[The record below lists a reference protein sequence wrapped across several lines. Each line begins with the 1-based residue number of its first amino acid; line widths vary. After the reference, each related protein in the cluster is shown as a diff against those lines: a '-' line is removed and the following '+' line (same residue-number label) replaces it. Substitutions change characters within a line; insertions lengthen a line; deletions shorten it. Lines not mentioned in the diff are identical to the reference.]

1 MIEEPPKLMLVKGA
15 PRPTPAQIEAFQG
28 IETAFLCDAMGGLG
42 AMDTTIAPLG
52 FGRDLE
58 CAVAGPALVADSG
71 PGDIIATLAA
81 VVSLTPGDIV
91 VHAGHGFQGSATIGD
106 QLSGMLKNAG
116 AAGFVTDGPMRDYEG
131 IVAAGLPAWC
141 TGLNPNSP
149 QATGPGTL
157 GGSATVGGRH
167 VATGDMIVADR
178 NGVVV
183 IPFAQIDRV
192 IAKLAEVAQMEADLE
207 AKVKDGFCTPLDIA
221 AMLADGSAVEV
232 G

>member
-1 MIEEPPKLMLVKGA
+1 MIEEPPKLTLVKGA
-15 PRPTPAQIEAFQG
+15 PRPTADQIAAFQG
-28 IETAFLCDAMGGLG
+28 VETAFLCDAMGGLG
-42 AMDTTIAPLG
+42 AMDTNISPLG
-52 FGRDLE
+52 FGRDLA
-58 CAVAGPALVADSG
+58 CVAAGPALVADSG

-81 VVSLTPGDIV
+81 VNLLTPGDV
-91 VHAGHGFQGSATIGD
+91 LVHAGHGYQGGATIGD

-131 IVAAGLPAWC
+131 IVAAGLPSWC

-149 QATGPGTL
+149 CVSGPGTL
-157 GGSATVGGRH
+157 GGSANVGGRH

-183 IPFAQIDRV
+183 IPFAQIDTV
-192 IAKLAEVAQMEADLE
+192 IAKLKDVTRLE
-207 AKVKDGFCTPLDIA
+207 AELEIKVKDGFCSPMDIE
-221 AMLADGSAVEV
+221 AMLADGSAVEI

>member
-15 PRPTPAQIEAFQG
+15 PRPTPEQIAAFQG

-42 AMDTTIAPLG
+42 SMDTAVAPLG
-52 FGRDLE
+52 FGRDLD
-58 CAVAGPALVADSG
+58 CVVAGPALVADSG

-81 VVSLTPGDIV
+81 VVRLTPGDVV
-91 VHAGHGFQGSATIGD
+91 VHAGHGYQGGATIGD
-106 QLSGMLKNAG
+106 QLSGMLRNAG

-131 IVAAGLPAWC
+131 IVAVGLPSWC

-149 QATGPGTL
+149 SVSGPGTL
-157 GGSATVGGRH
+157 GGSANVGGRH

-183 IPFAQIDRV
+183 IPYAQIDTV
-192 IAKLAEVAQMEADLE
+192 IAKLEEVARLEAELE
-207 AKVKDGFCTPLDIA
+207 AKVKNGFCSPLDIE
-221 AMLADGSAVEV
+221 AMLADGSAVEIA
-232 G
+232 

>member
-1 MIEEPPKLMLVKGA
+1 MIGEPPKLTIISGA
-15 PRPTPAQIEAFQG
+15 PRPTDAQIAGFQG
-28 IETAFLCDAMGGLG
+28 VETAFLCDAMGGMG
-42 AMDTTIAPLG
+42 AMETRVAPIG

-58 CAVAGPALVADSG
+58 CRVAGPALVADSG
-71 PGDIIATLAA
+71 PADIIATLAA
-81 VVSLTPGDIV
+81 VHRLTPGDVV
-91 VHAGHGFQGSATIGD
+91 VHAGHGNQDRATIGD

-131 IVAAGLPAWC
+131 IVAAGLPSWC

-149 QATGPGTL
+149 CTSGPGTL
-157 GGSATVGGRH
+157 GGRAVVGGCA

-183 IPFAQIDRV
+183 IPFDQIDTVLERL
-192 IAKLAEVAQMEADLE
+192 KEVTALE
-207 AKVKDGFCTPLDIA
+207 AELEARVKDGFCAPLDID

>member
-1 MIEEPPKLMLVKGA
+1 MIEEPPRLTLIKGA
-15 PRPTPAQIEAFQG
+15 PRPTADQIAAFQG
-28 IETAFLCDAMGGLG
+28 VETAFLCDAMGGMG
-42 AMDTTIAPLG
+42 AMDTAIGPIG
-52 FGRDLE
+52 FGRDLT

-71 PGDIIATLAA
+71 PGDITATLAA
-81 VVSLTPGDIV
+81 VVRLTPGDVV
-91 VHAGHGFQGSATIGD
+91 VHAAHGHQRAATIGD

-116 AAGFVTDGPMRDYEG
+116 AAGFVTDGPMRDYDG
-131 IVAAGLPAWC
+131 IVAAGLPSWC

-149 QATGPGTL
+149 YATGPATL
-157 GGSATVGGRH
+157 GGQAMVGGCH

-183 IPFAQIDRV
+183 IPYAQIDAV
-192 IAKLAEVAQMEADLE
+192 IAQLAEVTRLEKELE
-207 AKVKDGFCTPLDIA
+207 AKVKSGFCAPMDLE